1 MPNLSLYEEH
11 KKRGAKFLIR
21 SGWEIPEHYGDP
33 LSEYPSVRHA
43 AGLADLS
50 FRGKLR
56 LRGKDRVEFL
66 HGMVTNDVKRLSPG
80 EGCYAAI
87 TTAKA
92 KMLSDCRI
100 DCLTDSLLMDLE
112 PEVVEKMKQHLDRY
126 IIASDV
132 AIEDLTEKWGL
143 LSLYGPGAPNLLL
156 ESLKLTHL
164 PETEFGCLETQF
176 QNTYLMIARNEITGE
191 VGYDLFLPSEGL
203 RKLWTALIQAGA
215 RPVGQEALNILRI
228 EAGIPRYDV
237 DMDESHFPMEAGLN
251 ERAIS
256 YTKGCYIGQETIARA
271 DAMGHINR
279 FLMGLEVKGEAVPK
293 KGQPIL
299 SGARTIGTI
308 TSGVRSPTLSKII
321 ALGYV
326 HRDFAKAGT
335 EVSIM
340 VEGGHVPA
348 AVVSLP
354 FYKRTS

>member
-1 MPNLSLYEEH
+1 MVKLVLNDVHLKL
-11 KKRGAKFLIR
+11 GARLFIR
-21 SGWEIPEHYGDP
+21 SGWEIPDHYGDP
-33 LSEYPSVRHA
+33 VVEHRAIRNA

-66 HGMVTNDVKRLSPG
+66 HGMVTNDVKRLKPG
-80 EGCYAAI
+80 SGCYATI
-87 TTAKA
+87 TNVKA

-100 DCLTDSLLMDLE
+100 YCLFESFLLDLE
-112 PEVVEKMKQHLDRY
+112 PEVVEKIRQHLDRY

-143 LSLYGPGAPNLLL
+143 LSLYGPGAPDLLL

-164 PETEFGCLETQF
+164 PETEYGCLETPF
-176 QNTYLMIARNEITGE
+176 QNTDLMITRNEITGE

-203 RKLWTALIQAGA
+203 GKLWTALIQGGA
-215 RPVGQEALNILRI
+215 RPVGQEALDILRI

-237 DMDESHFPMEAGLN
+237 DMDESHFPMEAGLK

-271 DAMGHINR
+271 DAMGHMNR

-293 KGQPIL
+293 KGQTIL
-299 SGARTIGTI
+299 SSERAIGTI
-308 TSGVRSPTLSKII
+308 TSGIRSPTLSKII

-326 HRDFAKAGT
+326 HREFAKAGT

-348 AVVSLP
+348 TVVSLP
-354 FYKRTS
+354 FYNR